1 MNEARKLAQEIAD
14 CRAALNEKQAQ
25 YDRLIGRCEHDWH
38 DPVYSPI
45 EIAAS
50 YFPGDPEG
58 TCGVDRR
65 LPMNVPGRIEKRWS
79 RTCRKC
85 GHIEYTFRNKPAGI
99 VPVF

>member
-14 CRAALNEKQAQ
+14 CRATLNEKQAQ
-25 YDRLIGRCEHDWH
+25 YDRLIRDCEHNWH
-38 DPVYSPI
+38 DPVYCPI
-45 EIAAS
+45 ETPAF

-65 LPMNVPGRIEKRWS
+65 MSMHVPAKIEKRWS

-85 GHIEYTFRNKPAGI
+85 GHIEYTSVNKPAGV